1 MQLPEAFLPVQSPQ
15 SKNQNIQKKCPK
27 WGFPPQKNTSAK
39 NANRAKK
46 SGNFQDVGLWKNAKW
61 NLHIPPPELTYITQD
76 NENWTFWHFPRFQ
89 EHTSAYLSMTMKRWC
104 RNPHK
109 QKKSKESSLIN
120 KHPNSVWDRA
130 PHLETGE
137 DLYNFWNVEK
147 WRITFL
153 SQKCMSMS
161 FEMSS
166 KRTHPKQ
173 TVFQQTGKY
182 LKFSKHNKIISF
194 HSNRFFFHSEITW
207 TKFWPFF

>member
-1 MQLPEAFLPVQSPQ
+1 MKIELSGTLP
-15 SKNQNIQKKCPK
+15 
-27 WGFPPQKNTSAK
+27 GFKNTRLPTFPWPWS
-39 NANRAKK
+39 
-46 SGNFQDVGLWKNAKW
+46 VGVETPTNK
-61 NLHIPPPELTYITQD
+61 
-76 NENWTFWHFPRFQ
+76 
-89 EHTSAYLSMTMKRWC
+89 
-104 RNPHK
+104 
-109 QKKSKESSLIN
+109 KKSKESSLIN

-207 TKFWPFF
+207 TKFWPFLLDLKFLLNKTWISPCSKKYYPLFFSFVLWHGKNPSGISWTIYNTVQQDNNETKRYASVPFWGAQDY